1 MQFEFVYYV
10 DNEKKIKRTCDL
22 ATLQKLAIIRS
33 DYWVDGVMDIKPE
46 FVDVNNIEIDPSLNI
61 AQAGGNTP
69 QEIGQYTNV
78 FDEELFQPFL
88 DGLPLVRKNEDGSY
102 TTIGGYKRILGK
114 KRSQRKD
121 EISPNVPVLVVT
133 FDKEKEAKAILTL
146 NSIEN
151 SPTNTK
157 KPAKKYRSKESL
169 ARSLNAMLEQ
179 DGLDINDEN
188 MSDAV
193 LDGYLAPLKVS
204 YENLTRKQISD
215 EAKRLKGAYVPE
227 PLTSD
232 EIVQEMDRQLRKFYP
247 NAKSNDWKLIDAGQ
261 RVQIIKPSKG
271 FSGKLEFG
279 TEIIYDDKKTLA
291 ALLGASPGASVSAA
305 SMLEIIEKCFA
316 HEIPNFNNK
325 IRRIFPSY
333 QIELNKQPKKL
344 EIIRKNYRRLLKLS

>member
-247 NAKSNDWKLIDAGQ
+247 NALFVGYSVN
-261 RVQIIKPSKG
+261 
-271 FSGKLEFG
+271 
-279 TEIIYDDKKTLA
+279 KKA
-291 ALLGASPGASVSAA
+291 VAQQDR
-305 SMLEIIEKCFA
+305 IEKFLNAVNDAVQVECDTVVTVVQ
-316 HEIPNFNNK
+316 HTGVSSVDELLNNK
-325 IRRIFPSY
+325 RYLTFEEGPNGTVKQFSNMFYNAELKVDAIFGVINDGKITLQKTKES
-333 QIELNKQPKKL
+333 L
-344 EIIRKNYRRLLKLS
+344 